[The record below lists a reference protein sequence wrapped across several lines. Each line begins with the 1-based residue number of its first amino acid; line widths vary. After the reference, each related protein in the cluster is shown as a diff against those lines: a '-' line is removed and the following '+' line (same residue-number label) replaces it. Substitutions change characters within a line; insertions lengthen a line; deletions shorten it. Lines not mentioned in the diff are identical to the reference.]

1 MEQNYI
7 FQTPHRSIGPLNTKQ
22 LQTIARKSKSS
33 QDISRPNS
41 AGRGLPLSQQPGDC
55 APIIGKP
62 GSDMPPYHYMAIH
75 TQQILVHRFM
85 ASLPVRSVTWGLR
98 LRTGALILR
107 HGCILHANNGT
118 IVKLLRRTVPHAK
131 QEPPGHTAA

>member
-1 MEQNYI
+1 M
-7 FQTPHRSIGPLNTKQ
+7 
-22 LQTIARKSKSS
+22 
-33 QDISRPNS
+33 
-41 AGRGLPLSQQPGDC
+41 
-55 APIIGKP
+55 
-62 GSDMPPYHYMAIH
+62 H
-75 TQQILVHRFM
+75 TQQILLHRFM

-131 QEPPGHTAA
+131 QEPPSRSCMIRPHAPLGQILIDYL